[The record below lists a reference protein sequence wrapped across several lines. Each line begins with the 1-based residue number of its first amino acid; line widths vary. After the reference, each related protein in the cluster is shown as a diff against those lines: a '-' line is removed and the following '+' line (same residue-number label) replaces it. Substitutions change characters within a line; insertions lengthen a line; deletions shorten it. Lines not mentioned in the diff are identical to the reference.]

1 MLFGFRLLLL
11 LIPLSALEAPLGA
24 ITWNPSMTDPF
35 PNTNRNVSALSCRLG
50 ADPRFEG
57 VGIVRSSALS
67 GTGTLIA
74 PRWILTAKHVVL
86 QAKEGSFFLKGTNVP
101 ISRFVLH
108 PFADLALGELVR
120 AAEGYPTIPFWTLP
134 TDPKQPI
141 WLVGYGQHGEFTGKP
156 AELSPRFQGRYA
168 ARNRIE
174 DFLFLE
180 GIGDCLRIR
189 YDAGNQAVEHE
200 GAVAPGDSGGP
211 CFVDEGG
218 QIYLAAITHGVHPPL
233 EGFFF
238 VRVRPYLRW
247 IQSVVKSDM

>member
-1 MLFGFRLLLL
+1 
-11 LIPLSALEAPLGA
+11 
-24 ITWNPSMTDPF
+24 MTDPF

-57 VGIVRSSALS
+57 VGIVRSRALS

-74 PRWILTAKHVVL
+74 PRWILTAKHVVQ

-156 AELSPRFQGRYA
+156 AELSPRFQ
-168 ARNRIE
+168 
-174 DFLFLE
+174 DDMQP
-180 GIGDCLRIR
+180 GIGSRIFYFWR
-189 YDAGNQAVEHE
+189 ESGIVCESGMMPGIKRWNTKGRWPRGTAVVPVLWMRVARFTWQLSRTGFTLPWRVSFSSGSGRTFAGSN
-200 GAVAPGDSGGP
+200 P
-211 CFVDEGG
+211 
-218 QIYLAAITHGVHPPL
+218 
-233 EGFFF
+233 
-238 VRVRPYLRW
+238 W
-247 IQSVVKSDM
+247 

>member
-1 MLFGFRLLLL
+1 
-11 LIPLSALEAPLGA
+11 
-24 ITWNPSMTDPF
+24 MTDPS
-35 PNTNRNVSALSCRLG
+35 PNTNRNISALSGRLG
-50 ADPRFEG
+50 SDRRFQG

-86 QAKEGSFFLKGTNVP
+86 NSKEGSFNLEGTNIP
-101 ISRFVLH
+101 IVRFIPH
-108 PFADLALGELVR
+108 PSVDLALGELASEPV
-120 AAEGYPTIPFWTLP
+120 GYPLTSFWTHSP
-134 TDPKQPI
+134 EPNQPV
-141 WLVGYGQHGEFTGKP
+141 WLVGYGQHGQFTGKP
-156 AELSPRFQGRYA
+156 AELSARFQGRFA

-200 GAVAPGDSGGP
+200 GAVAPGDSGSP
-211 CFVDEGG
+211 CFVEQGG
-218 QIYLAAITHGVHPPL
+218 RIYLSAITHGVHPPL

-238 VRVRPYLRW
+238 VRVQPYLQW
-247 IQSVVKSDM
+247 IHSVLKSGM

>member
-1 MLFGFRLLLL
+1 VFLRYRVFFFLLPFGVLTV
-11 LIPLSALEAPLGA
+11 PLRA
-24 ITWNPSMTDPF
+24 ITWNPSMTDPA
-35 PNTNRNVSALSCRLG
+35 PNTNRNISALSIRLG
-50 ADPRFEG
+50 SDRRFQG

-74 PRWILTAKHVVL
+74 PRWILTAKHVVQ
-86 QAKEGSFFLKGTNVP
+86 QAKEGSFFLEGTNVP
-101 ISRFVLH
+101 ITRFVPH
-108 PFADLALGELVR
+108 PLADLALGELAR
-120 AAEGYPTIPFWTLP
+120 PPESYPITPLWTFP
-134 TDPKQPI
+134 TGTNQLV

-156 AELSPRFQGRYA
+156 EELSPRFQGRYA

-180 GIGDCLRIR
+180 GIGDLLRIR

-218 QIYLAAITHGVHPPL
+218 RIYLAAITHGVHPPL

-247 IQSVVKSDM
+247 IQSVLKSQ